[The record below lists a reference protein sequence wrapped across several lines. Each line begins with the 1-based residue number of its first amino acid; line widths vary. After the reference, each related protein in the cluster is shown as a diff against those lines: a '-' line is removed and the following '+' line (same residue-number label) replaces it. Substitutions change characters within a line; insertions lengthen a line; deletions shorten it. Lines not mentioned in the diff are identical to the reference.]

1 MCKKIGNMIDQITV
15 GIDVGCHQHR
25 VAIADPGGHIIEEFD
40 LPHEHLGF
48 VHFFYQLS
56 IHENNYGLPIVIAME
71 GVNGYARPLDQMILK
86 KGYRLLNVNNL
97 KLCRFR
103 EMFPSPA
110 KTDALD
116 AREIIKLVISAPQFG
131 WGKNVLQE
139 VEATPPEHK
148 VLKRLTRRRRQL
160 VEEKVR
166 LLNRMECDIQSVCP
180 GLLELAENKDSQ
192 WFLNLLTFKDSLTDI
207 ARIRRPTILKIYGIG
222 KVFADKVQDWQKD
235 AHFSEEIDIV
245 GPMIMSDAGRIRE
258 LKTIISGLEKKIAR
272 LIGTSR
278 LGQLIESIPGFGV
291 TCTGELVA
299 EIGNISRFTSENSLA
314 YYFGMAPLD
323 NSSGK
328 RKGTKTPRNV
338 NTRAKTAMMTAIAH
352 HIRSVPE
359 SKIYYNKKR
368 REGKKHN
375 QAVRSLGRHMVRVIW
390 SMIKHDQFY
399 RIKDLEN
406 LKDVKKEGNIAMV
419 A

>member
-1 MCKKIGNMIDQITV
+1 MCKKIDNMIDQITV
-15 GIDVGCHQHR
+15 GIDVGCHKHR

-40 LPHEHLGF
+40 LPHDHLGF
-48 VHFFYQLS
+48 AHFFYQLL
-56 IHENNYGLPIVIAME
+56 IHEESYGLPIVIAME
-71 GVNGYARPLDQMILK
+71 GVNGYARPLDQMILQ

-103 EMFPSPA
+103 EMSPSPA

-116 AREIIKLVISAPQFG
+116 AREIVRLVISAPQFG
-131 WGKNVLQE
+131 WGKKVLQE
-139 VEATPPEHK
+139 VKPTPSEHK

-180 GLLELAENKDSQ
+180 ELLNLVKNKDSFC
-192 WFLNLLTFKDSLTDI
+192 FLNLLTFRPHLTDI
-207 ARIRRPTILKIYGIG
+207 ARIRRSTILKIPDIG
-222 KVFADKVQDWQKD
+222 KLFADKVQDWQKE
-235 AHFSEEIDIV
+235 AHFSEEANVV
-245 GPMIMSDAGRIRE
+245 GPMIIADAARIRE
-258 LKTIISGLEKKIAR
+258 LKSIISGLEKEIAR
-272 LIGTSR
+272 LTGSSR
-278 LGQLIESIPGFGV
+278 LGQLIKSIPGFGV

-299 EIGNISRFTSENSLA
+299 EIGNMSRFTSENSLA

-328 RKGTKTPRNV
+328 RKGTKTARNV
-338 NTRAKTAMMTAIAH
+338 NTRAKTAMMIAVAH
-352 HIRSVPE
+352 HIREVPE
-359 SKIYYNKKR
+359 SKIYYERKR
-368 REGKKHN
+368 KEGKKHN

-390 SMIKHDQFY
+390 SMVKHDQLY
-399 RIKDLEN
+399 RIKDLED
-406 LKDVKKEGNIAMV
+406 LKDIKREGNIAMV